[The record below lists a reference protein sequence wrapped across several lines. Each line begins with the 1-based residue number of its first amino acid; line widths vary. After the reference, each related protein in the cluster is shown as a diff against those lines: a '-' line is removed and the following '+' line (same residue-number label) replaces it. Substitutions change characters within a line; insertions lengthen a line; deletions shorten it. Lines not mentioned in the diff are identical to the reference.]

1 MFKLLQLKITLMKII
16 KSLLTIIV
24 LTLIYSNFSFADSP
38 ITSTPFYEA
47 YLDYDIVEKAHESGV
62 MDEEFANYLHSK
74 ENPIDVKAAVINA
87 LSWDFNGKKNA
98 DIYCSLI
105 FYKTIKEIKNAKLNG
120 DDLFCIGY
128 LLVMDNY
135 FEPERGIPF
144 LNKAAKKLKSSYTVA
159 MINALS
165 EAQKAMDSDWCEVWE
180 LIEDVIEDKN
190 LEQDMKEGAVEIIL
204 DYMRGYEEF
213 CD

>member
-1 MFKLLQLKITLMKII
+1 MQIKSTLMKII
-16 KSLLTIIV
+16 KSLISIVIIALTC
-24 LTLIYSNFSFADSP
+24 SNLSFADSP
-38 ITSTPFYEA
+38 ITSTPFYKA
-47 YLDYDIVEKAHESGV
+47 YLDYDIVTQAHESGV

-105 FYKTIKEIKNAKLNG
+105 FYKTIKEIKNTKLSG
-120 DDLFCIGY
+120 DDLFCVGY

-135 FEPERGIPF
+135 FKPERGIPF
-144 LNKAAKKLKSSYTVA
+144 LNKAVKKLKSSYTVA
-159 MINALS
+159 MINALA
-165 EAQKAMDSDWCEVWE
+165 EAQKAMDSDWCEVWN

-190 LEQDMKEGAVEIIL
+190 LEQDIKEGAVEIIL

-213 CD
+213 CE